1 MNILMNSIAKF
12 RSAYPYGTIKVKAEA
27 VNETHIRVTA
37 SIHTG
42 NLSSEEAGA
51 TLVDID
57 SIGPLSQYS
66 ALKEQCIEEAFA
78 FAGFTSVSS
87 DSQEG
92 EPGTNFGVAAGAGR
106 KRRKK
111 NPPEPRESS
120 ADVAPHAGED
130 IVVEDEAPADAESPA
145 EEVPH
150 MEEKI
155 PDVESSLPGHT
166 DDSVA
171 EGAPVE
177 VEPSADEEAPAEEE
191 ASTEETHV
199 EPQPEE
205 SPLPTH
211 EEEAKTVE
219 SSKTEPAG
227 NDMSYEEASKVI
239 LVVND
244 PIKAKAMKEFI
255 GKPLYLIN
263 SSRPTLL
270 RFLVR
275 ASDRGEDLV
284 PKECA
289 DAARILMAAGR

>member
-1 MNILMNSIAKF
+1 MNIQMNSIAKF

-92 EPGTNFGVAAGAGR
+92 EPGTNSGVPAGAGR

-145 EEVPH
+145 
-150 MEEKI
+150 
-155 PDVESSLPGHT
+155 D
-166 DDSVA
+166 VA

-177 VEPSADEEAPAEEE
+177 VELAADEEASAEEE
-191 ASTEETHV
+191 ESTEETQV

-219 SSKTEPAG
+219 SSEAEPAET
-227 NDMSYEEASKVI
+227 DMSYEEASKVI

-244 PIKAKAMKEFI
+244 PVKAKAMKEFI
-255 GKPLYLIN
+255 GKPLSLIN